1 MRKEACV
8 CVSGYRARTQILA
21 MERKNKIKQN
31 LQTLIKSAEI
41 QNPVL
46 FSLLLTLI
54 ISYHDASCNHR
65 KIMKRSQW

>member
-1 MRKEACV
+1 MGVRVFVAISMNTNSGNGKKEQDK
-8 CVSGYRARTQILA
+8 TKLA
-21 MERKNKIKQN
+21 D
-31 LQTLIKSAEI
+31 IKSAEI
-41 QNPVL
+41 ENPVL